1 MTAEDLHQLVG
12 AYVLHA
18 LPPDEEAAFDNHL
31 AGCAA
36 CREEVAELS
45 AVTLELAS
53 VNEAEPSPGLR
64 GRVLDRI
71 THTEQEH
78 TAGPAATAPPGRRR
92 HRLLR
97 VALAACLAVAAALGG
112 VAVWQHQQADEA
124 RAEAAHERTRAA
136 AVTDIITAQDA
147 TITTQRL
154 DDGGDISVVASR
166 AQGRAAVVAADLPH
180 LGDGKVYELWYAAKT
195 GDLRPAG
202 LLPGSGGGHARVL
215 RGSLED
221 VAAVGITAEPAGGS
235 EQPTSEPLGI
245 VTVPA

>member
-1 MTAEDLHQLVG
+1 MTAEDQHQLVG

-31 AGCAA
+31 ADCAA

-53 VNEAEPSPGLR
+53 GHEADPSPELR

-71 THTEQEH
+71 TRTRQEH
-78 TAGPAATAPPGRRR
+78 ITATGPNGRRGR
-92 HRLLR
+92 VLR

-124 RAEAAHERTRAA
+124 RTVASREQARTA
-136 AVTDIITAQDA
+136 AVTDIVTAGDA
-147 TITTQRL
+147 TITTQKL

-166 AQGRAAVVAADLPH
+166 AQGRAAVVAAGLPQ
-180 LGDGKVYELWYAAKT
+180 LGKDRVYELWYAAKT

-202 LLPGSGGGHARVL
+202 LLPGSGGGHAQVL